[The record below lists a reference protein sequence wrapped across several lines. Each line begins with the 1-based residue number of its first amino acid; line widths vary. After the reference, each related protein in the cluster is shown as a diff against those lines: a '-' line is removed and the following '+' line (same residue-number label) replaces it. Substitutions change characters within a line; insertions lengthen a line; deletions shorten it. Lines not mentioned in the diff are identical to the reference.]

1 MNYSPTNLKKIEA
14 LIRESGYV
22 LRYEKG
28 NFNSGYCIL
37 LDMNVIIVNKY
48 FTDDVKFQKLIDL
61 VFELKIDVRKLNTE
75 TSLKFWDKL
84 LALKQLKPEEIPFDG
99 IQE

>member
-1 MNYSPTNLKKIEA
+1 MNFSPSNLKKIET
-14 LIRESGYV
+14 LLKEVGYT

-48 FTDDVKFQKLIDL
+48 FTDDVKFQKLLDLMIDL
-61 VFELKIDVRKLNTE
+61 NVDVRKIATE
-75 TSLKFWDKL
+75 QSKKTWYKILSM
-84 LALKQLKPEEIPFDG
+84 KPSGSEIPLPKD
-99 IQE
+99 E